1 MFWGNIKWIKVQNS
15 VCASLSLLFEPQCEL
30 LLKTPSLIKG
40 YLVSGNVGWQHLTCP
55 GSWRLPLMKVET
67 RKQDEVKLG
76 GWEGGKC
83 QLLSPLFRLPLIATL
98 LPRAA
103 KQELHTHKRQQ
114 GWSRSYKC
122 YHFK

>member
-76 GWEGGKC
+76 VGRG
-83 QLLSPLFRLPLIATL
+83 ANV
-98 LPRAA
+98 
-103 KQELHTHKRQQ
+103 
-114 GWSRSYKC
+114 SY
-122 YHFK
+122 